1 MLILIIIIKNKNYFL
16 THGPLDCGMSDV
28 MFMKLLTGNLFFSP
42 RWHVLELVIMI
53 DLSQEKSIL
62 TSFS

>member
-1 MLILIIIIKNKNYFL
+1 
-16 THGPLDCGMSDV
+16 MSDV

-42 RWHVLELVIMI
+42 RWYVLELVITI

-62 TSFS
+62 TNFS